1 MNKTT
6 ILLAED
12 HTVFRE
18 CFRRMLELEDSFEVV
33 SEAQHGRQ
41 AVALAKQLRPS
52 LVLMDISMPLL
63 NGLEATRQIRKDCPD
78 SKVIILSAHKDALYV
93 HNAAEC
99 GAHGFVFKETSFTKI
114 REAIQEVQNGNFYFS
129 TASGEVLT
137 SPNHKSLN
145 GAKTSG
151 ERSTRLTSREAE
163 VLQLIAEGKANKQ
176 TAQELGISSKT
187 VEKHR
192 YNLMSKLNIHD
203 TASLTR
209 HAMELGLVET
219 PMPVEMA
226 V

>member
-1 MNKTT
+1 MSKTT

-18 CFRRMLELEDSFEVV
+18 CFRRMLELEDSFEVI
-33 SEAQHGRQ
+33 SEAQHGRE
-41 AVALAKQLRPS
+41 AVALAKQLRPA

-63 NGLEATRQIRKDCPD
+63 NGLEATRQIRKDCPEI
-78 SKVIILSAHKDALYV
+78 KVIILSAHKDALYLQ
-93 HNAAEC
+93 NAIES
-99 GAHGFVFKETSFTKI
+99 GAQGFVFKETSFTKI
-114 REAIQEVQNGNFYFS
+114 RHAIQEVQNGNFYFS
-129 TASGEVLT
+129 SGSGDPLPF
-137 SPNHKSLN
+137 PNGKSLQL
-145 GAKTSG
+145 GG
-151 ERSTRLTSREAE
+151 DRPGRLTAREVE

-192 YNLMSKLNIHD
+192 YNLMAKLNIHD

-219 PMPVEMA
+219 PVPVEMA
-226 V
+226 A